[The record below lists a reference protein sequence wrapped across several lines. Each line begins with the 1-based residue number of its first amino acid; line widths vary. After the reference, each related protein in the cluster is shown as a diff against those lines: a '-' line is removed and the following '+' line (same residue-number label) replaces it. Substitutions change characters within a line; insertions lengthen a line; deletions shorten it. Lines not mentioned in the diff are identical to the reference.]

1 MNEKQEQ
8 CSRKPI
14 IRILVADKHQV
25 VRNGILQEV
34 AKYDDMWVVGETADG
49 YEALQLARQLQPDV
63 VILDVRLTGLN
74 GVQVTQ
80 LLNRITWKT
89 AESTTKSPAVLV
101 FSTYNDKQYIWSLLA
116 VGARGY
122 LLKSEPPQELIKG
135 IRQVAAGQTILSLPI
150 QTTLVEMVPKLNQE
164 LSDSET
170 KVVQLLA
177 HGLTNCEIAQNLKI
191 TEGTVKT
198 HLNNTYR
205 KVPWIRTRAEAI
217 AWAWI
222 NRIVSD

>member
-1 MNEKQEQ
+1 MDENDPQTLTE
-8 CSRKPI
+8 RI
-14 IRILVADKHQV
+14 IRILVADKHPL
-25 VRNGILQEV
+25 VRNGVVQEV
-34 AKYDDMWVVGETADG
+34 TRCEDMGVVGETADG

-74 GVQVTQ
+74 GVQLTR
-80 LLNRITWKT
+80 LLSRITWKT
-89 AESTTKSPAVLV
+89 ADSTPSSPAVLV
-101 FSTYNDKQYIWSLLA
+101 FSTYSDKQYIWSLLA

-122 LLKSEPPQELIKG
+122 LLKSDPLQELIKG
-135 IRQVAAGQTILSLPI
+135 IRQVAAGQTVLSLPV
-150 QTTLVEMVPKLNQE
+150 QTALVEMIPKLNQE
-164 LSDSET
+164 LSDSEM
-170 KVVQLLA
+170 KVLQLLA
-177 HGLTNCEIAQNLKI
+177 QGLTNREIAQNLAI

>member
-1 MNEKQEQ
+1 MDGNETKDLP
-8 CSRKPI
+8 KPI

-25 VRNGILQEV
+25 VRTGILREV
-34 AKYDDMWVVGETADG
+34 AKYDDMGVVGETADG

-74 GVQVTQ
+74 GVQVTR

-89 AESTTKSPAVLV
+89 AESTTLSPAVLV
-101 FSTYNDKQYIWSLLA
+101 FSTYSDKQYVWSLLA
-116 VGARGY
+116 VGAKGY
-122 LLKSEPPQELIKG
+122 LLKSDPPQELIRG
-135 IRQVAAGQTILSLPI
+135 IRQLAAGQTILSLPI
-150 QTTLVEMVPKLNQE
+150 QTTLIEMVPKLNQE
-164 LSDSET
+164 LSDSEM
-170 KVVQLLA
+170 KVLQLLA
-177 HGLTNCEIAQNLKI
+177 HGLTNREIAQNLKI